1 MKNVKRCLTSLLG
14 LMLIFSL
21 TGCSSV
27 SESTTKTI
35 LSSKASSKQ
44 NITKKQLQPIKN
56 ISLVNNSK
64 VTSYKKAVNGNL
76 IVSYIDVGQ
85 ADSILIQQGTS
96 SMLIDAGNN
105 EDSNTVKNYISK
117 QGITKLNY
125 IVGTHPHEDHIG
137 GLDSV
142 IDSFQI
148 GKIYMPKI
156 TSNTKTFLDVV
167 SAIKAKGMKV
177 NAPIVGESFKV
188 GDATATILAP
198 NSTGYEDLN
207 NFSIVI
213 RLTFGNSSFLFD
225 GDAENISE
233 NEILSKGFNISADV
247 LKVGHHGSSSSTTL
261 AFLDKVNPKYA
272 VISVGKD
279 NSYGHPHKST
289 MDKLKAK
296 GIKIYRTD
304 ESGTIVATSDGKN
317 ITFNTKPDSY
327 AFLGVGSSSSI
338 KGVSSIENSTVK
350 TAIPKLTK
358 SLNNSKIV
366 YYTPSGKSY
375 HYDKNCMSL
384 SKSKTI
390 LSGTLGEALSSSHN
404 DPCNICAGGK

>member
-1 MKNVKRCLTSLLG
+1 MRNIKKYLTSILG
-14 LMLIFSL
+14 VILIFSL

-27 SESTTKTI
+27 PENVTKTT
-35 LSSKASSKQ
+35 LSSKVSSKQ
-44 NITKKQLQPIKN
+44 NTTEKQLQSTKN
-56 ISLVNNSK
+56 ISLAN
-64 VTSYKKAVNGNL
+64 KKEANGKL
-76 IVSYIDVGQ
+76 RISYIDVGQ
-85 ADSILIQQGTS
+85 ADSILIEQGTS

-105 EDSNTVKNYISK
+105 EDSSTVKNYITK
-117 QGITKLNY
+117 QGITKLDY

-137 GLDSV
+137 GLDYV
-142 IDSFQI
+142 INSFQI
-148 GKIYMPKI
+148 GKIYMPKA

-177 NAPIVGESFKV
+177 TAPTVGETFKV
-188 GDATATILAP
+188 GGATATILAP

-213 RLTFGNSSFLFD
+213 RLTFGNNSFIFD
-225 GDAENISE
+225 GDAEGASE
-233 NEILSKGFNISADV
+233 NEMLSKGIDISADV
-247 LKVGHHGSSSSTTL
+247 LKVGHHGSSSSTTQ

-272 VISVGKD
+272 IISAGKD

-296 GIKIYRTD
+296 GVKVYRTD

-317 ITFNTKPDSY
+317 ITFNTKPGSY
-327 AFLGVGSSSSI
+327 AFLGSGSSSSSKSSSSSGSSKI
-338 KGVSSIENSTVK
+338 KTVAIKLPKSS
-350 TAIPKLTK
+350 
-358 SLNNSKIV
+358 NNSKIV

-375 HYDKNCMSL
+375 HYDKNCRTL
-384 SKSKTI
+384 ARSKTI

-404 DPCNICAGGK
+404 DPCNICAGGN

>member
-225 GDAENISE
+225 GDAENI
-233 NEILSKGFNISADV
+233 
-247 LKVGHHGSSSSTTL
+247 
-261 AFLDKVNPKYA
+261 
-272 VISVGKD
+272 
-279 NSYGHPHKST
+279 
-289 MDKLKAK
+289 
-296 GIKIYRTD
+296 
-304 ESGTIVATSDGKN
+304 
-317 ITFNTKPDSY
+317 
-327 AFLGVGSSSSI
+327 
-338 KGVSSIENSTVK
+338 
-350 TAIPKLTK
+350 
-358 SLNNSKIV
+358 
-366 YYTPSGKSY
+366 
-375 HYDKNCMSL
+375 
-384 SKSKTI
+384 
-390 LSGTLGEALSSSHN
+390 
-404 DPCNICAGGK
+404 